1 MPALPFLD
9 ALPRFVFLTGG
20 GRQDVAGLGL
30 CRAPRRVGQASAL
43 TSTDPA
49 SNVGQVFGVTV
60 GNAITPIPGVP
71 GLDAP
76 EIDPQQAADAYRDA
90 IIDPV
95 PELLPAGELSAMTEQ
110 LSGACT
116 TEIASFNE
124 FTSLLADEATTAA
137 YNHVIF
143 DTAPTGHT
151 IRP

>member
-1 MPALPFLD
+1 M
-9 ALPRFVFLTGG
+9 
-20 GRQDVAGLGL
+20 
-30 CRAPRRVGQASAL
+30 
-43 TSTDPA
+43 
-49 SNVGQVFGVTV
+49 TV